1 MPRLSLYKPEKG
13 NDYKFLDRSIS
24 EMFQVGGT
32 DLYLH
37 KYLGPKN
44 PSDANAT
51 ADQPQYNVVKE
62 TNIQDLLFLENRD
75 RKYDNSIYTLRGVYN
90 VQDID
95 FNLSQFGLFIDQDT
109 VYMTVHINDF
119 VSTVGRNPLSG
130 DVIEL
135 PHLKDEFAISDF
147 DVAMPRYFVID
158 DVGRA
163 AEGFSKTWYPHLYR
177 LKLKKIVDSQ
187 QFADIL
193 TKPINTDA
201 NFVGD
206 YDPTAVYNIGEI
218 VRYQGTLYTTTA
230 TTTAGILPTNAD
242 YFTGYGGHTLQDILS
257 TSSKN
262 LQINDAIIAQ
272 AEADA
277 PLSGYETQQFFTL
290 ALDDNGNP
298 ALITVDDSAAPPD
311 ASTTSLDASRIN
323 QTPKRS
329 GYTGYLLGDGMP
341 SNGAAFGSG
350 IAFPAA
356 AVIHDHFLRT
366 DMLPNRLFRYDGA
379 RWVKVEDAVRMDMTN
394 TSNRMTLRTGFINN
408 STFTYNQIVTADTVK
423 LPPAEPVPSNYRYVI
438 PTTIDYTTENTTAL
452 YLVIKLDTVELDYV
466 IADTTGLITSY
477 SYTDPVTQVVSN
489 KIKVTLP
496 IVDSVQQTVP
506 ADGAW
511 EVRLYN
517 NRDEQRQSLSK
528 ALRPKADF

>member
-44 PSDANAT
+44 PQQGEST
-51 ADQPQYNVVKE
+51 ADQPLYDVVKE

-75 RKYDNSIYTLRGVYN
+75 RKYASSVYTLRGVYN

-109 VYMTVHINDF
+109 VFMTVHINDF
-119 VSTVGRNPLSG
+119 VSMVGRKPLSG

-135 PHLKDEFAISDF
+135 PHLKDEFALNEF

-187 QFADIL
+187 QYADIL
-193 TKPINTDA
+193 TAPLDTNA

-206 YDPTAVYNIGEI
+206 YDPAVTYTQGQI
-218 VRYQGTLYTTTA
+218 VRYQGTLYTVTASTTGNA
-230 TTTAGILPTNAD
+230 PPNTTYFSAYAGQN
-242 YFTGYGGHTLQDILS
+242 LQDILS
-257 TSSKN
+257 TSSKS

-277 PLSGYETQQFFTL
+277 PKSGFETQQFYTL
-290 ALDDNGNP
+290 AVDEKGQP
-298 ALITVDDSAAPPD
+298 ALLTADDSVSPPD
-311 ASTTSLDASRIN
+311 ASTTGLTADREARR
-323 QTPKRS
+323 PKRT
-329 GYTGYLLGDGMP
+329 GYTGYLLGDGIP
-341 SNGAAFGSG
+341 TNGADFGFG
-350 IAFPAA
+350 ISFPASA
-356 AVIHDHFLRT
+356 LTDDYFLRT
-366 DMLPNRLFRYDGA
+366 DMSPNRLFRYDGS
-379 RWVKVEDAVRMDMTN
+379 RWIKVEDAVRHTMTN
-394 TSNRMTLRTGFINN
+394 TDARRTHRTGFINN
-408 STFTYNQIVTADTVK
+408 VNAIYRDKVADDEVTFTQLELDTMVSDDDYSFQTDLDYVSENFTA
-423 LPPAEPVPSNYRYVI
+423 RYVVI
-438 PTTIDYTTENTTAL
+438 NLTILQIA
-452 YLVIKLDTVELDYV
+452 IDTVEYPNTISSYV
-466 IADTTGLITSY
+466 NSDSE
-477 SYTDPVTQVVSN
+477 S
-489 KIKVTLP
+489 KIVITLP
-496 IVDSVQQTVP
+496 VVKGEQQTISEPGV
-506 ADGAW
+506 W
-511 EVRLYN
+511 TVSLYN
-517 NRDEQRQSLSK
+517 SKENERQALSK
-528 ALRPKADF
+528 VLKPKADF